1 MESILYNGLY
11 RKNLRRQK
19 VLKDGFSIVQSVN
32 YWELTE
38 ESVFWEAA
46 KQENPG
52 MQGRSWLFWAKPD
65 KGGCN

>member
-11 RKNLRRQK
+11 RENLGRQK

-52 MQGRSWLFWAKPD
+52 MQGRRWLFWAKPD